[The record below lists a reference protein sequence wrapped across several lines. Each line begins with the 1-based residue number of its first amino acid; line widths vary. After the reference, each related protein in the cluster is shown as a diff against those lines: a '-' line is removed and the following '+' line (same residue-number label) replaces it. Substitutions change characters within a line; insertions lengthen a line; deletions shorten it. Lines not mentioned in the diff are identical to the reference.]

1 MNYSIPKLTKKH
13 FILIYGLIWVLLILI
28 NWYTSQFYVENYRGG
43 NLRELVILIL
53 SPWFIIVS
61 ISVFIER
68 RHVLIALCLST
79 VIYII
84 AFIISVYLSIILR
97 YFLGDALLTH
107 LDFIVYNRKSFS
119 MTVSLLNATSISI
132 THYLLYKIESTIIK
146 YRAKKKG
153 MISTLSDTQV
163 KE

>member
-61 ISVFIER
+61 ISV
-68 RHVLIALCLST
+68 L
-79 VIYII
+79 
-84 AFIISVYLSIILR
+84 LR
-97 YFLGDALLTH
+97 
-107 LDFIVYNRKSFS
+107 
-119 MTVSLLNATSISI
+119 
-132 THYLLYKIESTIIK
+132 E
-146 YRAKKKG
+146 G
-153 MISTLSDTQV
+153 MF
-163 KE
+163 